1 MKKFKIY
8 FIAFLVTILST
19 QILADKEDE
28 KSSEDFKYSY
38 LKLDLVQTDDTAV
51 GLSASLPLPG
61 GLYIVLQRKAEGV
74 DTSDDSYDRII
85 NAARLGIHAGIGDIF
100 ESISSNGIKLDVK
113 NFFDVYAEL
122 GLKST
127 SYETDIVSFSEDDS
141 QANVIA
147 GIRFGNPSGWEGNL
161 FLDFSKDSDVKIKE
175 CPAGQVCTTLVE
187 YELADKTDQKFGAGL
202 QYNINKRSAVTLE
215 MMSSKIFDSSVSL
228 SYKLKF

>member
-1 MKKFKIY
+1 MKIY
-8 FIAFLVTILST
+8 FIAFLVTIFST

-28 KSSEDFKYSY
+28 ESSKDFKYSH
-38 LKLDLVQTDDTAV
+38 LKLDLIQTDDTAI

-61 GLYIVLQRKAEGV
+61 GLYIVLQRKAEDV

-161 FLDFSKDSDVKIKE
+161 FVDFSKDSEIKIKE
-175 CPAGQVCTTLVE
+175 CPAGQICTQLVE
-187 YELADKTDQKFGAGL
+187 YELADKTDQKFGGGL

>member
-1 MKKFKIY
+1 MKFY
-8 FIAFLVTILST
+8 FIVFLVTIFSAE
-19 QILADKEDE
+19 ILADTED
-28 KSSEDFKYSY
+28 KKNSEDFKYSH
-38 LKLDLVQTDDTAV
+38 LKLDLVQTDDTAI
-51 GLSASLPLPG
+51 GLSAALPLPG

-147 GIRFGNPSGWEGNL
+147 GIKFGNPSGWEGNL
-161 FLDFSKDSDVKIKE
+161 FVDFSKDSEIKIKE
-175 CPAGQVCTTLVE
+175 CPVGQVCTELVE

-215 MMSSKIFDSSVSL
+215 MMSSKIFDSSLSF

>member
-1 MKKFKIY
+1 MKFY
-8 FIAFLVTILST
+8 FIVFLVIIFSAET
-19 QILADKEDE
+19 LADTED
-28 KSSEDFKYSY
+28 KKNSEDFKYSH
-38 LKLDLVQTDDTAV
+38 LKLDLVQTDETAI

-61 GLYIVLQRKAEGV
+61 GLYIVLQRKAEGI

-147 GIRFGNPSGWEGNL
+147 GIRFGNPSGWEGN
-161 FLDFSKDSDVKIKE
+161 FFVDFSKDSEIKIKE

-202 QYNINKRSAVTLE
+202 QYNINKRSAITLE
-215 MMSSKIFDSSVSL
+215 MMSSKIFDSSLSL

>member
-1 MKKFKIY
+1 MKIY
-8 FIAFLVTILST
+8 FITLIVTIFSAGV
-19 QILADKEDE
+19 LADKEDE
-28 KSSEDFKYSY
+28 KRSEDFKYSY
-38 LKLDLVQTDDTAV
+38 LRLDLVQTDDTAV

-61 GLYIVLQRKAEGV
+61 GLYIVLQRKAEGI

-113 NFFDVYAEL
+113 NFFDVYAEF

-161 FLDFSKDSDVKIKE
+161 FVDFSKDSDVKIKE

-202 QYNINKRSAVTLE
+202 QYNINKRSAVNLE

>member
-1 MKKFKIY
+1 MKIY
-8 FIAFLVTILST
+8 FIAFLVTIFST

-28 KSSEDFKYSY
+28 ISSEDFKYSH
-38 LKLDLVQTDDTAV
+38 LKLDLIQTDDTAI

-74 DTSDDSYDRII
+74 DTSDDTYDRII

-161 FLDFSKDSDVKIKE
+161 FVDFSKDSEIKIKE

-215 MMSSKIFDSSVSL
+215 MMSSKIFDSSLSL